1 MKYRFYQEYT
11 ITKTLREYYDIEA
24 DSLED
29 ARELATEVADLEE
42 LDEAEFQEVEEL
54 YPELDRDF
62 LKGTITIYDEDGEEI

>member
-1 MKYRFYQEYT
+1 MRFKFYQEYT

-62 LKGTITIYDEDGEEI
+62 LKGTITIYDKDGEEI